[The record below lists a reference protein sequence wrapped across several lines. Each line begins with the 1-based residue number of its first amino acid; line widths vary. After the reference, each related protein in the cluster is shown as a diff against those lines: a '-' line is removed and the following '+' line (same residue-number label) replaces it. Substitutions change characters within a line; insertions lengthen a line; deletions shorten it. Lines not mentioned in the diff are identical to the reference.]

1 MRTLLLI
8 LGTALLLVVTGGAA
22 GKTSTVTITKNGYVP
37 NSLSVAA
44 GDTVA
49 FTNSDTVAHQI
60 TFKSTTGVTCT
71 PNPIVL
77 QPGASGSCT
86 FATAGSYSYSD
97 PNTHGNTFRGS
108 VTVAAPPDAL
118 TMAATPMLLVFG
130 GKVGLSGTVSTQKAG
145 EPVDALAQQC
155 GASSAQKAGTV
166 QTATGGAYTLSL
178 QPLAN
183 TTYTT
188 KLRSASST
196 AVTVRVRP
204 RLVLT
209 RVAAHRYTV
218 RAYAGESLAGKYAG
232 IQRYNAT
239 TRRWVSVKV
248 LPLKAGAGATAPAVV
263 STASVRLTFKTRVRL
278 RATLGQAQVGTCY
291 AAGSSNTILS

>member
-1 MRTLLLI
+1 
-8 LGTALLLVVTGGAA
+8 LGCLACVNLGH
-22 GKTSTVTITKNGYVP
+22 Y
-37 NSLSVAA
+37 
-44 GDTVA
+44 
-49 FTNSDTVAHQI
+49 AHHVE
-60 TFKSTTGVTCT
+60 GVIYK
-71 PNPIVL
+71 PL
-77 QPGASGSCT
+77 
-86 FATAGSYSYSD
+86 
-97 PNTHGNTFRGS
+97 FRGLYRGLLTVFICTLIVQVLLATNIS
-108 VTVAAPPDAL
+108 VQEFGPT
-118 TMAATPMLLVFG
+118 MLLVFG

>member
-1 MRTLLLI
+1 MRTLLLVI
-8 LGTALLLVVTGGAA
+8 GAALLLAVAGSAA

-37 NSLSVAA
+37 NSLSGTV

-49 FTNSDTVAHQI
+49 FTNSDTVVHQI
-60 TFKSTTGVTCT
+60 AFKSTTGVTCT
-71 PNPIVL
+71 ANPLVV
-77 QPGASGSCT
+77 QPAATASCT

-108 VTVAAPPDAL
+108 ITIAAPPDAL
-118 TMAATPMLLVFG
+118 TMAARPVLLVFG

-145 EPVDALAQQC
+145 EPVDALSQQC
-155 GASSAQKAGTV
+155 GASSAQKAATA
-166 QTATGGAYTLSL
+166 QTTTGGAYTFSL

-188 KLRSASST
+188 KLRNASST
-196 AVTVRVRP
+196 AATIRVRP
-204 RLVLT
+204 RLVLA
-209 RVAAHRYTV
+209 RVAAHRYTL

-232 IQRYNAT
+232 IQRYNGT
-239 TRRWVSVKV
+239 TRRWVSVKLV
-248 LPLKAGAGATAPAVV
+248 ALKAGTGATAPAVV
-263 STASVRLTFKTRVRL
+263 STASFRLSLKTRVRL

-291 AAGSSNTILS
+291 AAGLSNAILS